1 MRLLLV
7 RHGAGESQEGRV
19 IGHADP
25 PLSERGRVEIERLVA
40 STGEPPTRLV
50 TSDLRRARASAD
62 IFASRWKLEPV
73 VDPRL
78 RELDFGEW
86 ERCTWQELER
96 EDPDRL
102 AHWMRDWVR
111 TPAPG
116 GESFADLV
124 ARLSDWLE
132 EWDRTDGPQGT
143 TVVVAHAGSIR
154 ATLCRL
160 LGVPLEEAFGFQ
172 VDYARVTALS
182 LWGATPTLICRNA
195 DRWPDFPP
203 RDDAQQRCPRCG
215 EANECAVAAGKS
227 VSACW
232 CFGARIPRELLADL
246 PEGTRGET
254 CICSRCAAA
263 RDSGLPA
270 VHRTIG

>member
-1 MRLLLV
+1 VGGKTIVFDLTLSVDTALATP
-7 RHGAGESQEGRV
+7 GATLTDVVVSGSWTLPL
-19 IGHADP
+19 P
-25 PLSERGRVEIERLVA
+25 PSPAG
-40 STGEPPTRLV
+40 T
-50 TSDLRRARASAD
+50 
-62 IFASRWKLEPV
+62 PV
-73 VDPRL
+73 V
-78 RELDFGEW
+78 W
-86 ERCTWQELER
+86 
-96 EDPDRL
+96 
-102 AHWMRDWVR
+102 

-263 RDSGLPA
+263 RHSGLPA